1 MIIPENRFRAHSNY
15 YHKPSKKRWLLILIL
30 ICIAGGGALLY
41 LVLKEPV
48 NSSKSKE
55 PAAVQKTY
63 EQLWQKGDYK
73 KLAEK
78 CDQKIALKPFDPKAL
93 VYGGF
98 SYFYLAVGQFTMEEK
113 IPLLNKSIFYLRQ
126 VLLLHPI
133 PLQSKVDY
141 ILGKA
146 YYNKGR
152 YYLDL
157 SIEYLKK
164 SIDAGFIQDDSY
176 KYLGMAYG
184 ELGMY
189 KNAIGYFLK
198 ALAKK
203 PDDMLY
209 LVLGQ
214 TYYKMEDSSTSER
227 YLNEALNN
235 THDFSI
241 EQKSRFLLGKIFLDK
256 NELIKAEDQY
266 NKILEKNRNSADAH
280 YYLGEIYSKLHKKVK
295 ARAEWRKALEIDPS
309 HYGALLR
316 LY

>member
-1 MIIPENRFRAHSNY
+1 MEKGKIPV
-15 YHKPSKKRWLLILIL
+15 K
-30 ICIAGGGALLY
+30 
-41 LVLKEPV
+41 
-48 NSSKSKE
+48 
-55 PAAVQKTY
+55 VQKTY
-63 EQLWQKGDYK
+63 EQLWNEGSYTQ
-73 KLAEK
+73 LAEK
-78 CDQKIALKPFDPKAL
+78 CEKKLSQDPLDPKAL

-98 SYFYLAVGQFTMEEK
+98 SYFYLAIGQFTMEEK
-113 IPLLNKSIFYLRQ
+113 IPLLNKSIIYLRK
-126 VLLLHPI
+126 VLLLKPI
-133 PLQSKVDY
+133 PLENKVQY

-157 SIEYLKK
+157 SIEYLKD
-164 SIDAGFIQDDSY
+164 SINAGFIQDDSF
-176 KYLGMAYG
+176 KYLGLAYG

-189 KNAIGYFLK
+189 KKAVYYFLK
-198 ALAKK
+198 ALSNK

-214 TYYKMEDSSTSER
+214 TYYKMENMSTSEK
-227 YLNEALNN
+227 YLLDALES

-241 EQKSRFLLGKIFLDK
+241 EQKCRFLLGKIYLDENK
-256 NELIKAEDQY
+256 FDKALKQY

-280 YYLGEIYSKLHKKVK
+280 YYLGEIYSKLNKKVK

-316 LY
+316 LYK

>member
-1 MIIPENRFRAHSNY
+1 MIIPENRFRTHSK
-15 YHKPSKKRWLLILIL
+15 YHRRPSKNRWLVFLVTACI
-30 ICIAGGGALLY
+30 IAGGVLLF
-41 LVLKEPV
+41 LILKVPV
-48 NSSKSKE
+48 NSSKGKE
-55 PAAVQKTY
+55 PSAVKKTY
-63 EQLWQKGDYK
+63 EQLWQEGNYK
-73 KLAEK
+73 QLAEQCDQKLAEV
-78 CDQKIALKPFDPKAL
+78 PFDPHAL
-93 VYGGF
+93 VYAGF

-113 IPLLNKSIFYLRQ
+113 IPLLNKSIIYLRK
-126 VLLLHPI
+126 VLLLHPV
-133 PLQSKVDY
+133 PLGSKVDY

-198 ALAKK
+198 ALAVK

-227 YLNEALNN
+227 YLKDALEN

-241 EQKSRFLLGKIFLDK
+241 EQKSRFLLGKIYLDK
-256 NELIKAEDQY
+256 NELIKAEKQY
-266 NKILEKNRNSADAH
+266 NKILEKNQNSADAH
-280 YYLGEIYSKLHKKVK
+280 YYLGEIYSKLNKKVK

>member
-1 MIIPENRFRAHSNY
+1 MIIPENRFNSHSRY
-15 YHKPSKKRWLLILIL
+15 YRRPSGKRKLLIIIL
-30 ICIAGGGALLY
+30 AGLVIAG
-41 LVLKEPV
+41 LVLYVVVKKPLAA
-48 NSSKSKE
+48 KRGKE
-55 PAAVQKTY
+55 PAVVQKTY
-63 EQLWQKGDYK
+63 EQLWQESNYK
-73 KLAEK
+73 QLAER
-78 CDQKIALKPFDPKAL
+78 CEEKIVRFPLDPKAL
-93 VYGGF
+93 VYAGF

-113 IPLLNKSIFYLRQ
+113 IPLLNKSIIYLRK
-126 VLLLHPI
+126 VLLLPSV
-133 PLQSKVDY
+133 PLQRKVEY

-164 SIDAGFIQDDSY
+164 SIDAGFLQEDSY

-189 KNAIGYFLK
+189 KKATTYFLK
-198 ALAKK
+198 ALAEK

-214 TYYKMEDSSTSER
+214 TYYKMEDEVTSEK
-227 YLNEALNN
+227 YLLEALSS

-241 EQKSRFLLGKIFLDK
+241 EQKSRFLLGKIYLDK
-256 NELIKAEDQY
+256 NELTKALDQY
-266 NKILEKNRNSADAH
+266 NNILEKNRNSADAH
-280 YYLGEIYSKLHKKVK
+280 YYLGEIYSKLNKKVK